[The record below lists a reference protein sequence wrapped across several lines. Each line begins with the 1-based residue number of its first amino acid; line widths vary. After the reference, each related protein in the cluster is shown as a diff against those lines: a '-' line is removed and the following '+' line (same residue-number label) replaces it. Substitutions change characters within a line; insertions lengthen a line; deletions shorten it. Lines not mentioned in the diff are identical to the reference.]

1 MFVNGAVDV
10 DSNESKW
17 AVGLNPEQRA
27 AVYHDG
33 SALMIVAGAGTG
45 KTKTLAARVARL
57 IDDGVDPDRIL
68 LLTFTRRAAQ
78 EMLDRVSA
86 MTDRR
91 AAARIWGGT
100 FHAIG
105 NRLLRAH
112 GEAVGMSPSFTVLDP
127 GDSSDLFGL
136 VRNEGN
142 YTKSVRRFPRPETL
156 ASIYSRV
163 VNSQTSLTEVVEAN
177 FRWCIDH
184 TDAIREISKAYTVKK
199 RKQRVLDYDD
209 LLLHW
214 RGLAASPSG
223 GEAMRNRFDHVLIDE
238 YQDTNSI
245 QADIV
250 KALCSGKTQLT
261 VVGDDAQAIY
271 GFRAATV
278 ENMWRF
284 ATDFPGARTVT
295 LTRNYRST
303 MPILD
308 VANRLLAQS
317 KVLVHKELASERSGG
332 SLPRLVTCADEA
344 FQSNWV
350 CDEVS
355 RMREEGIDLRDQA
368 VLFRTGHHSAHLEL
382 ELARRDIP
390 FVKFGGLKFLEA
402 GHIKDMLCLLRV
414 LDNPGD
420 ELAWSRVL
428 GSLDGVGPATVQRL
442 FLDLGVAGDDSDA
455 VLTRFLEGDLQVS
468 PRSHDDI
475 ESLRS
480 AWSDCRTVAGEPSIP
495 LAEQFD
501 RLSDVCRR
509 TFPRRYEDA
518 DARLS
523 DLDQLAVLASGY
535 QSRSRFLTEVVLD
548 PPERTGDLAGPPHLD
563 DEYLTLSTVHSAKGS
578 EWSAVYLL
586 HAADG
591 NLPSDMAIDDAKGLD
606 EELRLAYVAVTRAKA
621 QLNVTFPLRYH
632 VRRYGSDDRH
642 NYSQLSRFFEP
653 IRDTLIGK
661 DVWQLFFGSLSFEQ
675 LIIGHTVENRS
686 FTCANRMNYRV
697 M

>member
-1 MFVNGAVDV
+1 MFVDETVEVETD
-10 DSNESKW
+10 EPKW
-17 AVGLNPEQRA
+17 SVGLNPEQRD
-27 AVYHDG
+27 AVHHDG
-33 SALMIVAGAGTG
+33 SALLIVAGAGTG

-57 IDDGVDPDRIL
+57 IDDGVEPDRIL

-78 EMLDRVSA
+78 EMLDRVSV

-100 FHAIG
+100 FHAVG

-136 VRNEGN
+136 VRTEGS
-142 YTKSVRRFPRPETL
+142 YTKSARRFPRAETL

-163 VNSQTSLTEVVEAN
+163 VNSQTSLTEVVTKN
-177 FRWCIDH
+177 FPWCVDH
-184 TDAIREISKAYTVKK
+184 IDAIREISKAYTAKK

-214 RGLAASPSG
+214 RGLSASPVG

-238 YQDTNSI
+238 YQDTNPI

-250 KALCSGKTQLT
+250 KSLCSGTAELT

-284 ATDFPGARTVT
+284 STDFPGARTVT

-303 MPILD
+303 MPILG
-308 VANRLLAQS
+308 VANGVLAQS
-317 KVLVHKELASERSGG
+317 KFLVHKELAAERSGG

-344 FQSNWV
+344 FQSNWI
-350 CDEVS
+350 CDEVL

-414 LDNPGD
+414 LDNPAD

-428 GSLDGVGPATVQRL
+428 GSLDGVGPATIQRL
-442 FLDLGVAGDDSDA
+442 FLDLGIAGDDADG
-455 VLTRFLEGDLQVS
+455 VLTRFLEGEFQVS
-468 PRSHDDI
+468 PRSRDDVDA
-475 ESLRS
+475 LRA
-480 AWSDCRTVAGEPSIP
+480 AWSDCMTGAGEPTIP
-495 LAEQFD
+495 PAEQLD
-501 RLSDVCRR
+501 RLREVCRR

-518 DARLS
+518 EARLS

-563 DEYLTLSTVHSAKGS
+563 DEYLTLSTIHSAKGC

-591 NLPSDMAIDDAKGLD
+591 NLPSDMAIDDANGLD
-606 EELRLAYVAVTRAKA
+606 EELRLAYVAVTRAKT

-632 VRRYGSDDRH
+632 VHRYGSDDRH
-642 NYSQLSRFFEP
+642 NYAQLSRFFEP
-653 IRDTLIGK
+653 IRDTF
-661 DVWQLFFGSLSFEQ
+661 DVSSTGA
-675 LIIGHTVENRS
+675 TVS
-686 FTCANRMNYRV
+686 DDQVVANDRIDLTDEVDAMLEGLWD
-697 M
+697 